1 MTCRLLPFLCVFFFY
16 GKGEGVGLWDRLD
29 RAVLC

>member
-1 MTCRLLPFLCVFFFY
+1 MTCRLLPFLCVFFY
-16 GKGEGVGLWDRLD
+16 GKGEGARLWDRLD